1 MYLIISKLL
10 NVPRG
15 KYPWGIIVQQVS
27 VDSACLIFVCFDIQ
41 SILMLCEK
49 VKMGEY
55 EGALDNYR
63 KFTFSEE
70 AVQEKTV

>member
-1 MYLIISKLL
+1 
-10 NVPRG
+10 
-15 KYPWGIIVQQVS
+15 
-27 VDSACLIFVCFDIQ
+27 
-41 SILMLCEK
+41 MLCEK